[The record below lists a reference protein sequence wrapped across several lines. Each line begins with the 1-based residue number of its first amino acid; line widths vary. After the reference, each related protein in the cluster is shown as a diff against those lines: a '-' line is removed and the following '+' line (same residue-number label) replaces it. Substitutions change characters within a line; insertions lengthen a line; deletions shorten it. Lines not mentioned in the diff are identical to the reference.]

1 MGPLRLVHPT
11 RLSVGWAKGSAPTEP
26 LSNTAPTMAK
36 TVWYLVQGQFTFAQA
51 QTLSGFVHLADGQA
65 LPILPSGRVH
75 EIVPLVDPGMISSP
89 LQARR
94 LGWFERTWR
103 MAWRVLVIRAR
114 LTRAQRWRCG
124 LTWRRIIISLPEAYR
139 IASRFRGMTYTQ
151 WVAEA
156 EPQIRAAFRSSR
168 PLAMPAPR
176 IVVLRCEPGAQ
187 PPQLNDS
194 DWLMLLAPDDRLTE
208 TALTWF
214 AHEAA
219 RHPSAGLI
227 YADDDEI
234 DAQGRRLRPRFK
246 PDWSY
251 LHLQEIDYI
260 GSAAIISARALNAAG
275 GLKAENLA
283 GDTWELLLRIGRLP
297 DIQVRHIPAVLLHRA
312 APATDPPRRRVR
324 MPLPD
329 VRPWVSIIVPT
340 RDAPELLERCVESVL
355 AKTAYPHYEMLV
367 VDNQSRDAD
376 ALRYLQALAVHP
388 QVRVLHYDR
397 PFNFSA
403 INNFAVRHA
412 QGEAICLLNND
423 TEVITP
429 DWLDEMVG
437 HLTQPKVG
445 VVGARLLFP
454 DGRVQHAGDTVG
466 PGGCANHL
474 HEGIAADAP
483 GYCQRALVAQDLCAV
498 TAACMLTWRNLY
510 LHLGGM
516 NERFLPVAFNDV
528 DYCLRVRQAGL
539 RVVYTPHAELY
550 HHESASRS
558 RMRGW
563 RKEFRAWR
571 EVRYM
576 RWRWRE
582 EMRHDPYYNP
592 NFSYLRADFM
602 LGP

>member
-1 MGPLRLVHPT
+1 MT
-11 RLSVGWAKGSAPTEP
+11 K
-26 LSNTAPTMAK
+26 TA
-36 TVWYLVQGQFTFAQA
+36 WYLVQGQFAPTAA
-51 QTLSGFVHLADGQA
+51 QTLSGFVQLEDGRA
-65 LPILPSGRVH
+65 LPVLPSGRVH
-75 EIVPLVDPGMISSP
+75 EIVDWAPPAMIPPP

-103 MAWRVLVIRAR
+103 MAWRVLVTRGR
-114 LTRAQRWRCG
+114 LSRAQRRRCS
-124 LTWRRIIISLPEAYR
+124 LTLRRLILCLPEAYR
-139 IASRFRGMTYTQ
+139 VATRFRGMTYAQ
-151 WVAEA
+151 WVAEV
-156 EPQIRAAFRSSR
+156 EPQIHATFHADR
-168 PLAMPAPR
+168 PAAMPRPR
-176 IVVLRCEPGAQ
+176 IVVLRYGPAVEP
-187 PPQLNDS
+187 PPLDDS
-194 DWLMLLAPDDRLTE
+194 DWLMLLAEGDRLAE
-208 TALTWF
+208 TALAWF
-214 AHEAA
+214 AHEAV
-219 RHPSAGLI
+219 RHPNASLI

-234 DAQGRRLRPRFK
+234 DAQGRRDRPCFK

-251 LHLQEIDYI
+251 LHLQEVDYI
-260 GSAAIISARALNAAG
+260 GRAAIISTRALRAAG

-283 GDTWELLLRIGRLP
+283 GDTWELLLRVGRLP
-297 DIQVRHIPAVLLHRA
+297 DIEVHHIPAVLLHRA
-312 APATDPPRRRVR
+312 ANDQPPPRRRVHLPR
-324 MPLPD
+324 PDDPPL
-329 VRPWVSIIVPT
+329 VSIIIPT
-340 RDAPELLERCVESVL
+340 RDAPDLIERCVESVL
-355 AKTAYPHYEMLV
+355 AKTTYPRYEVLV
-367 VDNQSRDAD
+367 VDNQSRKSA
-376 ALRYLQALAVHP
+376 ALRYLQALAGHP
-388 QVRVLHYDR
+388 QVRVLRYDR
-397 PFNFSA
+397 RFNFSA

-437 HLTQPKVG
+437 HLAQPKVG

-483 GYCQRALVAQDLCAV
+483 GYCQRAVVAQDLSAV
-498 TAACMLTWRNLY
+498 TAACMLTWRDLY
-510 LHLGGM
+510 LHLGGL

-602 LGP
+602 LGPWINGRG